1 MSSDLFD
8 GEDRKGVSVSLEM
21 NVHNTLF
28 LTALG
33 VEGRDRGDLV
43 EDMVT
48 FTFRP
53 DDEGLKTARE
63 MRDALNEWVRHVE
76 EDPK

>member
-1 MSSDLFD
+1 MSSELFD
-8 GEDRKGVSVSLEM
+8 AEDRQGVSVSLEM

-28 LTALG
+28 LTAMG
-33 VEGRDRGDLV
+33 VEERDRGELG

-48 FTFRP
+48 FAFRP
-53 DDEGLKTARE
+53 DDKGLSAARRL
-63 MRDALNEWVRHVE
+63 RDALNEWVRHVE